1 MTGSEVQSVLLP
13 VLRAG
18 GDMRLG
24 ARTSLPVGSRAPRHA
39 TKRPADPMPSDRSPI
54 GRTRPGVHRLLAA
67 GCGELESAPYRRGS
81 GCRGRY
87 GLNPDDPSGY
97 LRRLMA
103 DVAAIRTTAEL
114 TRRRPS
120 TGTHARLYRPSAVM
134 LGVASEAAVLEVA
147 TALTTLMIEAER
159 RKNVCSLCPEALSSQ
174 NDPGKES
181 CLTTPSIELACIH
194 PQRPL
199 TAAG

>member
-1 MTGSEVQSVLLP
+1 M
-13 VLRAG
+13 LRA
-18 GDMRLG
+18 
-24 ARTSLPVGSRAPRHA
+24 TQ
-39 TKRPADPMPSDRSPI
+39 PSDRPTPCQVIEALSVGQGLAFIDYSQPAAENWSLHRTDA
-54 GRTRPGVHRLLAA
+54 GRAA
-67 GCGELESAPYRRGS
+67 AVDMDV
-81 GCRGRY
+81 
-87 GLNPDDPSGY
+87 NPDDPSGY

-147 TALTTLMIEAER
+147 TTARTTLMIEAER